1 MTSPAKITRIAR
13 RSTLAV
19 AAGVLLLLG
28 FAGGGVVV
36 PVAWAAAGVPA
47 PAWQVTDVAVPTV
60 LSDKPGTIGQYNVV
74 VENVGGEASS
84 GEFTVSVPIPAGLA
98 VGSARAEPLEGG
110 PVCERLTGEVKCRY
124 SEALVPGGFDVVNV
138 EFSVTGALGSV
149 ASVASVSGGGAAAP
163 ASGAA
168 VMRVAEHEHETA
180 PAGVSGFRVQATGPA
195 GEPFAQAAGHPNF
208 LTTSLTLNNFEI
220 PRESGAPVE
229 AVKDLVFYL
238 PVGLLGDPAVAD
250 TCPVAVVETYINRT
264 GCPLSSRVGTVLP
277 MVAGNVFV
285 YETFGPAHV
294 PGIYNV
300 TPEKG
305 YAAEFAFSED
315 NLTFFTY
322 ANVVK
327 HDGEYALRVS
337 TPGIPVL
344 ARLLGLVASFD
355 GDVSERYTKETGEPF
370 SYDRGAFLTN
380 PSDCEESA
388 AARQMDVAVNSHE
401 NPGTMLTATSSVF
414 PALEGCSNL
423 QLSADLAA
431 GPNERVAGDSTA
443 ADEPSGYRLDLETP
457 QAPNAFSAT
466 ATPPYKSVQLTL
478 PAGTS
483 LSPGAANGLT
493 ACEVSG
499 PHGIDFPAGTGKP
512 GKPGNPGEPAGEGEV
527 EGQEG
532 LPDPAPGHCPASS
545 IVGTARAST
554 PLLKEELEG
563 HLYVAE
569 PECGTT
575 AHTNPCTP
583 EDAANGSLFHFYLE
597 LEAPNRGVVIKLPG
611 KAHVNPQTGQVTAVF
626 ENTPQ
631 FPVSDVVVETTGGPR
646 ATLANPQTCG
656 TATTTAV
663 VSPWSGGPAA
673 EPSGSFEVNEGCAP
687 QGFNPSFTSGT
698 TSNMAGEYEPFTMTL
713 KREDREQDIGA
724 LTTTLPE
731 GLLAAVSHV
740 AKCPEPQAAQ
750 GACPESSR
758 IGATTVGIGSGTAP
772 FYQTG
777 NVYFTGPYDGAPFG
791 LSVVVPAVAGPF
803 NLGNVVVRAALRVN
817 PVSTQVTA
825 ETPGVGQPGG
835 LPQIIDGVPLR
846 IRTINVTLND
856 PSFTLNPTNCS
867 RMSITG
873 TVTSTTGTATNVSTP
888 FEANGCRD
896 LPFKP
901 ALTASTQAKA
911 SREGGASLS
920 VKVTSGSGQA
930 NIAKVQLR
938 LPKALPARLATLKKA
953 CTEEQFNA
961 NPAGCPAA
969 SNIGTATAHTPILAA
984 PLTGPAYL
992 VSHGSA
998 AFPDV
1003 EFVLQGEGVTIV
1015 LDGKTQIKGGYTY
1028 SRFETVPDAPISTFE
1043 TVLPEGPHSALAA
1056 VLPHNSYDLCGQAL
1070 TMPTTIVAQNGAQ
1083 LTQTTKVAVSG
1094 CGKAKPRKKAGAAC
1108 RKKKGKARR
1117 ACEARA
1123 RRRKRK

>member
-1 MTSPAKITRIAR
+1 M
-13 RSTLAV
+13 
-19 AAGVLLLLG
+19 
-28 FAGGGVVV
+28 
-36 PVAWAAAGVPA
+36 
-47 PAWQVTDVAVPTV
+47 
-60 LSDKPGTIGQYNVV
+60 
-74 VENVGGEASS
+74 
-84 GEFTVSVPIPAGLA
+84 
-98 VGSARAEPLEGG
+98 
-110 PVCERLTGEVKCRY
+110 
-124 SEALVPGGFDVVNV
+124 
-138 EFSVTGALGSV
+138 
-149 ASVASVSGGGAAAP
+149 
-163 ASGAA
+163 
-168 VMRVAEHEHETA
+168 
-180 PAGVSGFRVQATGPA
+180 
-195 GEPFAQAAGHPNF
+195 
-208 LTTSLTLNNFEI
+208 
-220 PRESGAPVE
+220 
-229 AVKDLVFYL
+229 
-238 PVGLLGDPAVAD
+238 
-250 TCPVAVVETYINRT
+250 
-264 GCPLSSRVGTVLP
+264 
-277 MVAGNVFV
+277 
-285 YETFGPAHV
+285 
-294 PGIYNV
+294 
-300 TPEKG
+300 
-305 YAAEFAFSED
+305 
-315 NLTFFTY
+315 
-322 ANVVK
+322 
-327 HDGEYALRVS
+327 
-337 TPGIPVL
+337 
-344 ARLLGLVASFD
+344 
-355 GDVSERYTKETGEPF
+355 
-370 SYDRGAFLTN
+370 
-380 PSDCEESA
+380 
-388 AARQMDVAVNSHE
+388 
-401 NPGTMLTATSSVF
+401 
-414 PALEGCSNL
+414 
-423 QLSADLAA
+423 
-431 GPNERVAGDSTA
+431 
-443 ADEPSGYRLDLETP
+443 
-457 QAPNAFSAT
+457 
-466 ATPPYKSVQLTL
+466 
-478 PAGTS
+478 
-483 LSPGAANGLT
+483 
-493 ACEVSG
+493 
-499 PHGIDFPAGTGKP
+499 
-512 GKPGNPGEPAGEGEV
+512 
-527 EGQEG
+527 
-532 LPDPAPGHCPASS
+532 PDPAPGHCPASS

-569 PECGTT
+569 PECGTA
-575 AHTNPCTP
+575 AHPNGCTP

-597 LEAPNRGVVIKLPG
+597 LEAPQRGVIIKLPG

-626 ENTPQ
+626 EDTPQ

-698 TSNMAGEYEPFTMTL
+698 TSNMAGEYAPFTMTL

-740 AKCPEPQAAQ
+740 AKCPEPQAAA
-750 GACPESSR
+750 GACPEASR
-758 IGATTVGIGSGTAP
+758 IGATTVGIGSGTEP

-873 TVTSTTGTATNVSTP
+873 TVTSTTGTATNVAAP

-1003 EFVLQGEGVTIV
+1003 EFVLQGEGITIV

-1028 SRFETVPDAPISTFE
+1028 SRFETVPDAPISSFE

-1108 RKKKGKARR
+1108 RKKHGRARR
-1117 ACEARA
+1117 ACEVRA
-1123 RRRKRK
+1123 SRRHRHRKA